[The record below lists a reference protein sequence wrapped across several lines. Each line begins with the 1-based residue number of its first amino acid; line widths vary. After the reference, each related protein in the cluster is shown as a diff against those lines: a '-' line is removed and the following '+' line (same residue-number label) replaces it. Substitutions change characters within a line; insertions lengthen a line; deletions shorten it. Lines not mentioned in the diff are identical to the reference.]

1 MAGASATAGAHGQ
14 RALARDLDAAAAA
27 VRSSI
32 RSLRTLLVDIYPAS
46 LARSGIV
53 AALHDLAQTTRRDD
67 LVVHVDTADEDDLAL
82 STDAQRLVHRVA
94 QECLRNAARH
104 AGPATVTVS
113 LHRDGPGTVTLDIVD
128 DGAGFDV
135 QQVRSAPRDG
145 HLGLQLLAD
154 AASVPGAL
162 LQVSSAP
169 GPRNPLA
176 ARARR
181 RAGGHRVIR
190 VLLVDDHQLVR
201 AGVKTLL
208 QSDPEITVVGEARNG
223 REAVESVE
231 GSAPDV
237 VLMDLSMPEMDGV
250 EATRGVLARRPDTK
264 VLVLTSFSDR
274 QRVKDVLAAGAIGYV
289 LKDSEPA
296 DLLAAVHAA
305 ALGHVPIDPRV
316 AAALLP
322 SSGGSGGTG
331 AADGLSPRETEVLRL
346 VAQGLANKQIARA
359 LGITE
364 RTVKAH
370 LGRVFREIGV
380 LDRTSAALWAR
391 DNLPGA

>member
-1 MAGASATAGAHGQ
+1 M
-14 RALARDLDAAAAA
+14 
-27 VRSSI
+27 
-32 RSLRTLLVDIYPAS
+32 
-46 LARSGIV
+46 
-53 AALHDLAQTTRRDD
+53 
-67 LVVHVDTADEDDLAL
+67 
-82 STDAQRLVHRVA
+82 
-94 QECLRNAARH
+94 
-104 AGPATVTVS
+104 
-113 LHRDGPGTVTLDIVD
+113 
-128 DGAGFDV
+128 
-135 QQVRSAPRDG
+135 
-145 HLGLQLLAD
+145 
-154 AASVPGAL
+154 
-162 LQVSSAP
+162 
-169 GPRNPLA
+169 
-176 ARARR
+176 
-181 RAGGHRVIR
+181 IR

-201 AGVKTLL
+201 AGVTTLL
-208 QSDPEITVVGEARNG
+208 QSDPQITVVGEARNG

-231 GSAPDV
+231 GTAPDV

-250 EATRGVLARRPDTK
+250 EATRAVLALRPDTR

-274 QRVKDVLAAGAIGYV
+274 QRVKEVLAAGAIGYV

-296 DLLAAVHAA
+296 DLIAAVHAA

-322 SSGGSGGTG
+322 STAGGGGSGSAGGTGG

>member
-1 MAGASATAGAHGQ
+1 M
-14 RALARDLDAAAAA
+14 
-27 VRSSI
+27 
-32 RSLRTLLVDIYPAS
+32 
-46 LARSGIV
+46 
-53 AALHDLAQTTRRDD
+53 
-67 LVVHVDTADEDDLAL
+67 
-82 STDAQRLVHRVA
+82 
-94 QECLRNAARH
+94 
-104 AGPATVTVS
+104 
-113 LHRDGPGTVTLDIVD
+113 
-128 DGAGFDV
+128 
-135 QQVRSAPRDG
+135 
-145 HLGLQLLAD
+145 
-154 AASVPGAL
+154 
-162 LQVSSAP
+162 
-169 GPRNPLA
+169 
-176 ARARR
+176 
-181 RAGGHRVIR
+181 IR

-201 AGVKTLL
+201 AGVTTLL

-231 GSAPDV
+231 GLGPDV

-250 EATRGVLARRPDTK
+250 EATRAVLARQPSTR

-274 QRVKDVLAAGAIGYV
+274 QRVKEVLAAGAIGYV

-305 ALGHVPIDPRV
+305 ARGHVPIDPRV

-322 SSGGSGGTG
+322 ASGGGPAGSG

-391 DNLPGA
+391 DNLSGA